1 MALQRIAMLSIH
13 TCPLATLGGKET
25 GGMNVYVR
33 ELTRALGECGL
44 AVDVFTRSQDPTLP
58 RVREGGPLG
67 PRGRV
72 IHVPAGPEHPY
83 NKNAVHGHLPE
94 FIEGVESFAAREGI
108 HYDLLHS
115 HYWLSGLAAR
125 QLRAAW
131 HIPIVQMFHTLAL
144 LKNQVAASAAE
155 VESAQRIAAE
165 GEIMGF
171 ADRIIAATGLERE
184 QMAALYGADPARIS
198 VVPPGVDLQRF
209 RRLPAAEAKAHI
221 GIPAEHRMILF
232 VGRIQPI
239 KGIDTLIRSIALVRQ
254 REPDLRSDLC
264 VAIIGGDPDADAG
277 QEQNEMARLKVLRE
291 SLGVGDLVTFL
302 GSKDQDTL
310 VDYYSAASTVVAPS
324 HYESFGM
331 VALEAMACGTPVV
344 ASDVG
349 GLSVN
354 VADGFNGYLVP
365 AGDAEAL
372 AAKLTLLLK
381 YDSLRKQLSW
391 QASRWAERYSW
402 ANIAEEV
409 MVVYEKALMA
419 AGRPVDWFARG
430 GREQNWA

>member
-1 MALQRIAMLSIH
+1 MALHRVAMLSVH

-33 ELTRALGECGL
+33 ELTRQLSECGL

-58 RVREGGPLG
+58 RVVEGGPLG
-67 PRGRV
+67 PTGRV
-72 IHVPAGPEHPY
+72 IHVPTGPEHPY
-83 NKNAVHGHLPE
+83 NKNAIYGHLPE
-94 FIEGVESFAAREGI
+94 FVAGVKAFAARERI
-108 HYDLLHS
+108 HYDILHS

-125 QLRAAW
+125 ELRAAW
-131 HIPIVQMFHTLAL
+131 GIPIVQMFHTLAL
-144 LKNQVAASAAE
+144 LKNRVAQSPAE
-155 VESAQRIAAE
+155 LEPAQRAAAE
-165 GEIMGF
+165 GEIMHF
-171 ADRIIAATGLERE
+171 ADRIVASTGLERE
-184 QMAALYGADPARIS
+184 QMCALYGADPARIS

-209 RRLPAAEAKAHI
+209 RHLPPAEAKAHI
-221 GIPAEHRMILF
+221 GVPPEARMILF

-239 KGIDTLIRSIALVRQ
+239 KGIDTLIRAMALVRQ
-254 REPDLRSDLC
+254 RDPEMRSNLC

-277 QEQNEMARLKVLRE
+277 QEQSEMARLKVLRE

-310 VDYYSAASTVVAPS
+310 VDYYSAAATVVVPS

-349 GLSVN
+349 GLSIN
-354 VADGFNGYLVP
+354 IADGFNGYLVP
-365 AGDAEAL
+365 VGDAEAL

-402 ANIAEEV
+402 SNIAEEV
-409 MVVYEKALMA
+409 MAVYEKALIA
-419 AGRPVDWFARG
+419 VGTPLDLLATAR
-430 GREQNWA
+430 RHENWD

>member
-1 MALQRIAMLSIH
+1 MTLRRVAMLSVH

-33 ELTRALGECGL
+33 ELTRELSQCGL

-67 PRGRV
+67 PTGRV
-72 IHVPAGPEHPY
+72 IHVPAGPERPY
-83 NKNAVHGHLPE
+83 NKNAIYEHLPE
-94 FIEGVESFAAREGI
+94 FVEGVKAFAARERI
-108 HYDLLHS
+108 HYDILHS
-115 HYWLSGLAAR
+115 HYWLSGLVAR
-125 QLRAAW
+125 QLRAEW
-131 HIPIVQMFHTLAL
+131 GTPIVQMFHTLAL
-144 LKNQVAASAAE
+144 LKNQVAQSPAE
-155 VESAQRIAAE
+155 MESAQRIASE
-165 GEIMGF
+165 GEIMRF
-171 ADRIIAATGLERE
+171 ADRIVAATGLERE
-184 QMAALYGADPARIS
+184 QMRTLYGANPARIS
-198 VVPPGVDLQRF
+198 VVPPGVDLRRF
-209 RRLPAAEAKAHI
+209 RRLPLVEAKAHI
-221 GIPAEHRMILF
+221 GVPAEHRMILF

-239 KGIDTLIRSIALVRQ
+239 KGIDTLIRAMALVRQ
-254 REPDLRSDLC
+254 RDPEMGSNVC
-264 VAIIGGDPDADAG
+264 VVIIGGDPDADAG
-277 QEQNEMARLKVLRE
+277 QEQSEMARLKVLRE

-310 VDYYSAASTVVAPS
+310 VDYYSAAATVVVPS

-349 GLSVN
+349 GLSIN
-354 VADGFNGYLVP
+354 IADGFNGYLVP

-402 ANIAEEV
+402 TNIAEE
-409 MVVYEKALMA
+409 MMAVYEKALMA
-419 AGRPVDWFARG
+419 AGRPVDLPVRG
-430 GREQNWA
+430 GRHEHWD

>member
-1 MALQRIAMLSIH
+1 MALHRVAMLSVH

-33 ELTRALGECGL
+33 ELTRELCQCGL
-44 AVDVFTRSQDPTLP
+44 AVDVFTRSQDATLP
-58 RVREGGPLG
+58 RIREGGPLG
-67 PRGRV
+67 PTGRV
-72 IHVPAGPEHPY
+72 IHIPAGPEHPY
-83 NKNAVHGHLPE
+83 DKNAIYAHLPE
-94 FIEGVESFAAREGI
+94 FVAGVQSFAARQGI
-108 HYDLLHS
+108 HYDILHS

-125 QLRAAW
+125 ELRAAW
-131 HIPIVQMFHTLAL
+131 GTPIVQMFHTLAL
-144 LKNQVAASAAE
+144 LKNQVAASPAE
-155 VESAQRIAAE
+155 MESALRIASE
-165 GEIMGF
+165 GEIMHF
-171 ADRIIAATGLERE
+171 ADRVIAATALERE
-184 QMAALYGADPARIS
+184 QMCTLYGADLARIS

-209 RRLPAAEAKAHI
+209 RRLSAVEAKARI
-221 GIPAEHRMILF
+221 GVPTAHRMILF

-239 KGIDTLIRSIALVRQ
+239 KGIDTLIRAIALLRG
-254 REPDLRSDLC
+254 RYPEMRSDLC
-264 VAIIGGDPDADAG
+264 VAIIGGDPNADAG
-277 QEQNEMARLKVLRE
+277 QEQSEMARLKELRE
-291 SLGVGDLVTFL
+291 SLGLGDLVTFL

-310 VDYYSAASTVVAPS
+310 VDYYSAAAVVVAPS

-349 GLSVN
+349 GLSIN
-354 VADGFNGYLVP
+354 VADAFNGYLVP

-372 AAKLTLLLK
+372 AGKLALLLK

-409 MVVYEKALMA
+409 MTVYEKALIT
-419 AGRPVDWFARG
+419 AGTPLQFIGRGARLD
-430 GREQNWA
+430 QWD